1 MCERVNQRIVSGVN
15 SNVNDM
21 LDTTEHYIE
30 NKDKY
35 IFVRFTLKT
44 KFERL
49 LTEHEP
55 YTI

>member
-1 MCERVNQRIVSGVN
+1 
-15 SNVNDM
+15 M

-35 IFVRFTLKT
+35 IFARFTLKT